1 MVTRELV
8 KTEVDN
14 VHDDYLDVLFKIIK
28 ALENSPS
35 EDKNK
40 NSASKKAALTELDK
54 RMAETHSHLPSHPL
68 PGARE

>member
-28 ALENSPS
+28 ALENSPTG
-35 EDKNK
+35 DKSK
-40 NSASKKAALTELDK
+40 NSPSKKAALTELDK
-54 RMAETHSHLPSHPL
+54 RMAETHSHLPNRPL
-68 PGARE
+68 TED

>member
-28 ALENSPS
+28 ALENSPTG
-35 EDKNK
+35 DKSK
-40 NSASKKAALTELDK
+40 NSPPKKAALTELDK
-54 RMAETHSHLPSHPL
+54 RMAETHSHLPNHPL
-68 PGARE
+68 TED